1 MHKINRVTNSRN
13 KILLK
18 IIIVFT
24 VLFVNLTL
32 LKPSFSQANVEYYNL
47 SGDTSTRGAI
57 SIAFPEGWS
66 TYWKFPGPN
75 GFIPKIRVLTEK
87 NLESFSISW
96 PYPKKLG
103 PKNFTY
109 LGYDDDLLL
118 PIEIKK
124 LDKRKKIHL
133 HLDISFGICKSVCVV
148 QNKTL
153 EISDEGD
160 LNYLVLDKL
169 LKSKNRIAMTTSF
182 GSSNKCIIKKKT
194 DKEYQITIENNF
206 MRNNELVSGVL
217 VDYKGSSWIIET
229 QSFYP
234 EIGRVKALL
243 KAENISRNDISI
255 DNFSLLYLDGKI
267 AKKTIGCPS

>member
-1 MHKINRVTNSRN
+1 MIF
-13 KILLK
+13 I
-18 IIIVFT
+18 FT
-24 VLFVNLTL
+24 VLFVNLVL

-47 SGDTSTRGAI
+47 SRDGSTRGAI
-57 SIAFPEGWS
+57 SITFPEGWS

-96 PYPKKLG
+96 PYPKKL
-103 PKNFTY
+103 
-109 LGYDDDLLL
+109 D
-118 PIEIKK
+118 EQ
-124 LDKRKKIHL
+124 KKIYL
-133 HLDISFGICKSVCVV
+133 HLNISFGICKSVCVV

-153 EISDEGD
+153 KISDEGD

-194 DKEYQITIENNF
+194 DKEYQITIENSF
-206 MRNNELVSGVL
+206 MRNIELVSGVL

-243 KAENISRNDISI
+243 KSKNISKNDISI

-267 AKKTIGCPS
+267 AKKTIGCPD